1 MILGLGFLFRGYF
14 MRYEIRKYKNDSIG
28 YETIFTTSSRELLF
42 SGYHMQLRKG
52 FNRRDLYMY
61 DNVKKELVHL
71 WV

>member
-1 MILGLGFLFRGYF
+1 
-14 MRYEIRKYKNDSIG
+14 MRYEIRKYKNDNIG

-52 FNRRDLYMY
+52 FSRRELYMY
-61 DNVKKELVHL
+61 DNLKKELVHL